1 VAVTQVCK
9 GDIGYAIIAGYRLLT
24 DVELDGTLAED
35 VILEDFGVLYHVT
48 LNRIIYVWFY

>member
-1 VAVTQVCK
+1 MAVTQVCK